1 MKPTMASEMV
11 VNGHSIGQLC
21 PRLIKR
27 IMGGGAIA
35 CEMSTRRWNPYPR
48 CSRTEGHTADIWI
61 AGEGHDCASVLSSM
75 VESLYQIISEEFT
88 IGPGSPL
95 EFEVRGA
102 SPEVAL
108 VRFLSEALYLLEGEG
123 VLIID
128 PLIEA
133 LPEEGGL
140 RIRLSGT
147 ASRFTIPE
155 RTGVE
160 VKAITYHD
168 AMLEIRP
175 DGCSARVLVDI

>member
-1 MKPTMASEMV
+1 
-11 VNGHSIGQLC
+11 
-21 PRLIKR
+21 
-27 IMGGGAIA
+27 
-35 CEMSTRRWNPYPR
+35 MSTRRWNPRPR

-61 AGEGHDCASVLSSM
+61 VGEGSDCASVLSSM
-75 VESLYQIISEEFT
+75 VESLYLVISEEFT
-88 IGPGSPL
+88 IGSDSPL
-95 EFEVRGA
+95 EFEVHGA

-128 PLIEA
+128 PRIEA
-133 LPEEGGL
+133 VPEEEGL
-140 RIRLSGT
+140 RIRLTGT

-168 AMLEIRP
+168 ALLDIRP
-175 DGCSARVLVDI
+175 EGCSARVLVDI